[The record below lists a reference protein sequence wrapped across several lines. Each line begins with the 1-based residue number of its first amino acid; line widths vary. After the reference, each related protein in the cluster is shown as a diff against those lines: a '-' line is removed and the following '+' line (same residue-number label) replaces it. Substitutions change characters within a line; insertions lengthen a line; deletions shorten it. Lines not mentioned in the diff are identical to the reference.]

1 MATRGRRP
9 RRSSQVSHPVVTEPA
24 AGCYLRVAL
33 DTPLR
38 HAFDYLPPHDDAP
51 VAAGARVVVPFGRQR
66 RIGIVIEVASH
77 SLLPAARLKRVT
89 SVLDAEPALD
99 SHTLALV
106 QFAADYYQ
114 HPLGEVVASALPAAL
129 RAGRA
134 LEAIDIRVRLTDAA
148 AVGLRLGPRQR
159 ALLERLAADASVET
173 AALTAAERATLPS
186 LVRRGLVER
195 HVTRR
200 ISPRAVA
207 SAAAGP
213 ALTPAQS
220 AAVAAITE
228 RAPGFA
234 AVLLAGVTGSG
245 KTEVYLRLIERVLA
259 AGRRALVLVPE
270 IGLTPQAIERFQHR
284 LGVRLSVLHSG
295 LTDGERLEHWRAAR
309 QGAAPVVLGTRSAV
323 FAPLPDLGL
332 IVVDEEHDGSY
343 KQQEGFRYS
352 ARDLAVWRARA
363 AGVPVVLGSA
373 TPSLESLA
381 NVADGRYLRLDL
393 PERTGSAG
401 EPKISLVDLGAH
413 ATSGALATP
422 AALAIGRHLAAGGQ
436 VLLYLNRRGFAPT
449 LFCPGCGWAAP
460 CPNCDSRLTVHRRE
474 HRLVCHHCGA
484 QAPIPFACP
493 QCQTELVPLGQGTE
507 RLEDTLDRLF
517 PGVPVLR
524 IDRDT
529 IRRRGELETALAQ
542 VHTGAARIL
551 VGTQMLTKGHD
562 FPDVTLV
569 VVIDADQGLF
579 GTDFRSSERL
589 AQNIIQVAGRA
600 GRASRPGEVLVQ
612 TACPDHPLLVRLLSE
627 GYEGFARAALQE
639 RAAAHWPP
647 YSRLALLRAEAAVS
661 EIPMEFLRAAREA
674 AALGPSD
681 GIRLLGP
688 APAAM
693 ERRAG
698 RFRAQLLLEAAG
710 HGALKRLL
718 LDWVP
723 RLEAL
728 PQARRVRWSL
738 DVDPL
743 EVS

>member
-1 MATRGRRP
+1 
-9 RRSSQVSHPVVTEPA
+9 VTEPA
-24 AGCYLRVAL
+24 AAGSYLRVAL

-38 HAFDYLPPHDDAP
+38 HAFDYLPPLDGVP
-51 VAAGARVVVPFGRQR
+51 VPVGARVVVPFGRQR
-66 RIGIVIEVASH
+66 RVGVVVEVAAH
-77 SLLPAARLKRVT
+77 SAVPGARLKRIT
-89 SVLDAEPALD
+89 TVLDAEPALD
-99 SHTLALV
+99 SHALALV

-114 HPLGEVVASALPAAL
+114 HPVGEVVASALPAAL

-134 LEAIDIRVRLTDAA
+134 LTAVETRFRLTDAA
-148 AVGLRLGPRQR
+148 RAPGIRLGPRQR
-159 ALLERLAADASVET
+159 AVIEHLASQAQAGT
-173 AALTAAERATLPS
+173 ATLTAAERAS
-186 LVRRGLVER
+186 LGALLRRGLVER
-195 HVTRR
+195 YAMRR
-200 ISPRAVA
+200 GSPRACGP
-207 SAAAGP
+207 AAAGP
-213 ALTPAQS
+213 PLTPAQS
-220 AAVAAITE
+220 AAVEAIAA
-228 RAPGFA
+228 RARGFA

-245 KTEVYLRLIERVLA
+245 KTEVYLRLIEGVLA

-270 IGLTPQAIERFQHR
+270 IGLTPQAIERFERR

-295 LTDGERLEHWRAAR
+295 LTDVERLEHWRAAR
-309 QGAAPVVLGTRSAV
+309 EGAAPVVLGTRSAV

-393 PERTGSAG
+393 PERAGSAG
-401 EPKISLVDLGAH
+401 IPKIAIVDLGAH
-413 ATSGALATP
+413 AATGALATP
-422 AALAIGRHLAAGGQ
+422 AVLAIERHLAAAGQ

-449 LFCPGCGWAAP
+449 LFCPGCGWSAP

-474 HRLVCHHCGA
+474 QRLVCHHCGA
-484 QAPIPFACP
+484 QAPVPFACP
-493 QCQTELVPLGQGTE
+493 KCQTELVPLGQGTE
-507 RLEDTLDRLF
+507 RLEDSLDRLF

-529 IRRRGELETALAQ
+529 IRRRGELESALAR
-542 VHTGAARIL
+542 VRNGTARIL

-600 GRASRPGEVLVQ
+600 GRAARPGEVLVQ
-612 TACPDHPLLVRLLSE
+612 TACPEHPLLARLLTD

-639 RAAAHWPP
+639 RAAARWPP
-647 YSRLALLRAEAAVS
+647 YSRLALLRAEADVAGT
-661 EIPMEFLRAAREA
+661 PMEFLRAARQA
-674 AALGPSD
+674 AADGPSD

-698 RFRAQLLLEAAG
+698 RFRAQLLLESAG
-710 HGALKRLL
+710 HAALKRLL
-718 LDWVP
+718 VDWLP
-723 RLEAL
+723 RLERL
-728 PQARRVRWSL
+728 PSARRVRWSL

>member
-1 MATRGRRP
+1 
-9 RRSSQVSHPVVTEPA
+9 VTEPA
-24 AGCYLRVAL
+24 TAGCYLRVAL

-38 HAFDYLPPHDDAP
+38 HTFDYLPPHDGAP
-51 VAAGARVVVPFGRQR
+51 IATGARVVVPFGRQR
-66 RIGIVIEVASH
+66 RVGVVVEIAAH
-77 SLLPAARLKRVT
+77 SALPAARLKRIA
-89 SVLDAEPALD
+89 SVLDADPALD
-99 SHTLALV
+99 KHTLALV

-114 HPLGEVVASALPAAL
+114 HPVGEVVASALPAAL

-134 LEAIDIRVRLTDAA
+134 LSAVATHFRLTDAA
-148 AVGLRLGPRQR
+148 RAPGIRLGPRQR
-159 ALLERLAADASVET
+159 AVIERLASQAEAGT
-173 AALTAAERATLPS
+173 TALTAAERAPLRTLM
-186 LVRRGLVER
+186 RRGLVER
-195 HVTRR
+195 YALRR
-200 ISPRAVA
+200 EPPRACS
-207 SAAAGP
+207 SATPGP
-213 ALTPAQS
+213 PLTPAQS
-220 AAVAAITE
+220 AAVEAIAE
-228 RAPGFA
+228 RARSFA
-234 AVLLAGVTGSG
+234 PVLLAGVTGSG
-245 KTEVYLRLIERVLA
+245 KTEVYLRLIEGVLA

-270 IGLTPQAIERFQHR
+270 IGLTPQAIERFEHR

-295 LTDGERLEHWRAAR
+295 LTDVERLEHWRAAR
-309 QGAAPVVLGTRSAV
+309 EGAAPVVLGTRSAV

-343 KQQEGFRYS
+343 KQQDGFRYS
-352 ARDLAVWRARA
+352 ARDLAVWRARS

-401 EPKISLVDLGAH
+401 LPKIAIVDIGAH
-413 ATSGALATP
+413 ATTGALATP
-422 AALAIGRHLAAGGQ
+422 AALAIARHLAAGGQ

-449 LFCPGCGWAAP
+449 LFCPGCGWSAP

-474 HRLVCHHCGA
+474 QRLVCHHCAA
-484 QAPIPFACP
+484 QAPVPFACP
-493 QCQTELVPLGQGTE
+493 KCQTELVPLGQGTE

-524 IDRDT
+524 IDRDS
-529 IRRRGELETALAQ
+529 IRRRGELESALSQ
-542 VHTGAARIL
+542 VRSGTARIL

-589 AQNIIQVAGRA
+589 AQNIVQVAGRA
-600 GRASRPGEVLVQ
+600 GRAARPGEVLVQ
-612 TACPDHPLLVRLLSE
+612 TACPEHPLLVRLLTE
-627 GYEGFARAALQE
+627 GYEGFARAALEE

-647 YSRLALLRAEAAVS
+647 YSRLALLRAEAAVAGT
-661 EIPMEFLRAAREA
+661 PMEFLRAARQA
-674 AALGPSD
+674 ASDGPSD

-698 RFRAQLLLEAAG
+698 RFRAQLLLESAG
-710 HGALKRLL
+710 HAALKRLL
-718 LDWVP
+718 VAWVP
-723 RLEAL
+723 RLERL
-728 PQARRVRWSL
+728 PSARRVRWSL